1 MDIYSSW
8 LGVPRLPPFLFHGG
22 VAMKQVLPTTSA
34 ASKLGSSAELWIEV
48 ELARGGGKKVEGA
61 ECDAASSREGL
72 ATSEC

>member
-1 MDIYSSW
+1 
-8 LGVPRLPPFLFHGG
+8 
-22 VAMKQVLPTTSA
+22 MKQVLPTTSA